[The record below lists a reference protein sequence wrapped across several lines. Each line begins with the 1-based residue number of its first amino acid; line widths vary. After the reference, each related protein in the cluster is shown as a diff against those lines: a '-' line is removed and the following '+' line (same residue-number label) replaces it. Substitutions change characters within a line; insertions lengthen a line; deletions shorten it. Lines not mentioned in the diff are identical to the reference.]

1 MKKLLGKVGLS
12 LKFSL
17 AVFMI
22 LCLTMITSGGLMSI
36 VIYIGIVPEKI
47 IENTRTIPIVTLIAS
62 IIIGTIISIFASKS
76 ILRKVEQFVNAFNQL
91 ASGDFTTTLDI
102 KKPLEFKVISDNFN
116 HMAKELGNIEVL
128 RSDFIN
134 NFSHEFKTPIVSI
147 KGFAEILKYDD
158 LTHEERKEYLDIV
171 IEESSRLAVLANNVL
186 EVSKIEQQE
195 ILTNK
200 QRFNLGEQM
209 RQCIL
214 LLDAKMSEKNIK
226 LKIDIEDYIIEGNK
240 EMLQQV
246 WINLLDN
253 AIKFT
258 QEQGIIHI
266 QMQKCDNQI
275 KVEISD
281 TGCGISEEELPRIF
295 DKFYQADT
303 SHATMGN
310 GLGLSLVKKIVVLH
324 GGIISCKSK
333 LTEGTTFV
341 VEVPI
346 GEEWSGE

>member
-22 LCLTMITSGGLMSI
+22 LSLTMLISGGLMSV
-36 VIYIGIVPEKI
+36 VIHIGLVPKNI
-47 IENTRTIPIVTLIAS
+47 IENTRMIPIVTLIAS
-62 IIIGTIISIFASKS
+62 IIIGTIISILFSKS
-76 ILRKVEQFVNAFNQL
+76 MIRNVEQFVKASNQL
-91 ASGDFTTTLDI
+91 ASGDFTAKLNM
-102 KKPLEFKVISDNFN
+102 KAPLEFKIISDNFN
-116 HMAKELGNIEVL
+116 HMAKELGSIEVL
-128 RSDFIN
+128 RADFIN

-158 LTHEERKEYLDIV
+158 LTPEERKEYLDIV
-171 IEESSRLAVLANNVL
+171 IEESSRLAALATNVL
-186 EVSKIEQQE
+186 ELAKIEQQE

-200 QRFNLGEQM
+200 QSFNLSEQI

-214 LLDAKMSEKNIK
+214 LLDAKISEKNID
-226 LKIDIEDYIIEGNK
+226 LELDIEDYTVEGNK

-253 AIKFT
+253 AIKFSREKGT
-258 QEQGIIHI
+258 IHI
-266 QMQKCDNQI
+266 RIQKCDHKI

-295 DKFYQADT
+295 DKFYQADI
-303 SHATMGN
+303 SHATRGN
-310 GLGLSLVKKIVVLH
+310 GLGLSLVKKIITLH
-324 GGIISCKSK
+324 GGTISCKSK

-341 VEVPI
+341 VEVPVVEKI
-346 GEEWSGE
+346 